1 MPRLQGMERKDLLLK
16 NAQIFISQG
25 KSLDQFASKNV
36 KVLVVGNPANTNCLI
51 AQTNAPSIP
60 KENFSALTR
69 LDQNRARAQIASKL
83 NIPVDSVQGVNIWG
97 NHSATQYPNLYHGV
111 LENYPQHGL
120 VTPVAAAIGDQ
131 AWVEQTFIPGVQQRG
146 AAVINARKSS
156 SAVSAAN
163 AISDHTHDWLVG
175 SSGKT
180 VSMGVTTDGSYGVPK
195 GLIYSFPV
203 ICHRGTYRIVQGLKI
218 GAFSQKYLD
227 ATTKELQE
235 EKSGVGL

>member
-97 NHSATQYPNLYHGV
+97 NHSATQY
-111 LENYPQHGL
+111 GL